1 MPAPTYNLPW
11 NRQEPDPDFSDVS
24 SNSGNEK
31 SPLGSLASYSS
42 FTHGSGGNGSG
53 GNPPVSASGSASH
66 HFAEEI
72 DDSLLLDAEA
82 LIGNA
87 MKMGIKNQILPR
99 APRKISIFDIPDLLI
114 VDTLEPSTHGS
125 GTPRRQ
131 KRHSHNP
138 RDSFGSGSDFEGSEY
153 SQGSFDS
160 SSGGGDQATTGSTS
174 NGSSAPALA
183 SLSMAPDLD
192 GASIDEAI
200 RNFQANYTADSEIE
214 AMKEQYTAIFCAMQ
228 RELRE
233 AKKRIAKL
241 TRRLDEKS
249 DENAAFRSDIE
260 TLQDALTS
268 VQLADKA
275 NELVVDDLKQL
286 MDKKKE
292 RKTSSG
298 GSTSSGSGKKKVG
311 TPPPENFY

>member
-1 MPAPTYNLPW
+1 M
-11 NRQEPDPDFSDVS
+11 
-24 SNSGNEK
+24 
-31 SPLGSLASYSS
+31 
-42 FTHGSGGNGSG
+42 
-53 GNPPVSASGSASH
+53 SASGSAS

-99 APRKISIFDIPDLLI
+99 APRKISIFDIPDLQI
-114 VDTLEPSTHGS
+114 VDTLEPSMNGGS
-125 GTPRRQ
+125 STPRKQ
-131 KRHSHNP
+131 KRHSHNS
-138 RDSFGSGSDFEGSEY
+138 RDSFGSGCDFEGSEY
-153 SQGSFDS
+153 SQESFDS
-160 SSGGGDQATTGSTS
+160 SSGGGDQATTTS
-174 NGSSAPALA
+174 NSSAPVLA
-183 SLSMAPDLD
+183 PLSLVPDLD

-200 RNFQANYTADSEIE
+200 RNFQANYTTDSEIE

-228 RELRE
+228 RELSE

-241 TRRLDEKS
+241 TQRLDEKS

-275 NELVVDDLKQL
+275 NELVVGDLKQL
-286 MDKKKE
+286 VEKKNKE
-292 RKTSSG
+292 KESKNSG
-298 GSTSSGSGKKKVG
+298 ATGNGTKKVE
-311 TPPPENFY
+311 TPPLQTFY

>member
-1 MPAPTYNLPW
+1 M
-11 NRQEPDPDFSDVS
+11 
-24 SNSGNEK
+24 
-31 SPLGSLASYSS
+31 
-42 FTHGSGGNGSG
+42 
-53 GNPPVSASGSASH
+53 SASGSASH
-66 HFAEEI
+66 FTEEI

-99 APRKISIFDIPDLLI
+99 APRKISIFDIPDLQI
-114 VDTLEPSTHGS
+114 VDTLEPSTHGGNS
-125 GTPRRQ
+125 TPRRQ
-131 KRHSHNP
+131 KRHSHNL

-160 SSGGGDQATTGSTS
+160 SSGGGDQATTTS
-174 NGSSAPALA
+174 NSSSAPALT
-183 SLSMAPDLD
+183 SLSLVPDLD

-200 RNFQANYTADSEIE
+200 RNFQANYTTDSEIE

-228 RELRE
+228 RELSE

-241 TRRLDEKS
+241 TQRLDEKS

-286 MDKKKE
+286 MEKKNKE
-292 RKTSSG
+292 KENKNSG
-298 GSTSSGSGKKKVG
+298 ATGSGTKKVG
-311 TPPPENFY
+311 TPPPQTFY